1 MEKETYK
8 IREVVFGL
16 RDEYRR
22 IEKKLQKLQEYSE
35 LDKGFDALSFDIW
48 GSTIGYNYIY
58 KGMFPLSL
66 LRNELNG
73 SFVDRKNGVFCS
85 NGFLEI
91 TDEEKFNSL
100 AKEILEDRFLYNI
113 DYTDDRD
120 SDKAHAIIDC
130 GWICIHPKKFSKI
143 YSVSYKSLDDSI
155 SFYGRSF
162 TKEDIEM
169 ALDCPMPCDI
179 PEYHKDIIDKSTNR
193 NKDIDLVLN
202 RKIRREGYFK
212 IIDEDNSIV
221 LQKNKRLYK

>member
-1 MEKETYK
+1 MENYK

-85 NGFLEI
+85 NGLLEI

-100 AKEILEDRFLYNI
+100 AKEILEDRFFYNI
-113 DYTDDRD
+113 DYTDDKD
-120 SDKAHAIIDC
+120 SDKACIFIDC
-130 GWICIHPKKFSKI
+130 SSIVIYPNNFSKI
-143 YSVSYKSLDDSI
+143 YSLHYESIDDSI

-169 ALDCPMPCDI
+169 VLDCPMPCDI
-179 PEYHKDIIDKSTNR
+179 PVYHKDIIDKNNNR
-193 NKDIDLVLN
+193 SKEIELVLN

-212 IIDEDNSIV
+212 VKDEDNRIV
-221 LQKNKRLYK
+221 LQKSKRLYK

>member
-1 MEKETYK
+1 MENYK

-48 GSTIGYNYIY
+48 GSTIDYNYIY

-100 AKEILEDRFLYNI
+100 AKEILEDRFFYNI
-113 DYTDDRD
+113 DYTDDKDID
-120 SDKAHAIIDC
+120 SSNAIIDC
-130 GWICIHPKKFSKI
+130 GRICVYPKNFSKV
-143 YSVSYKSLDDSI
+143 YSVSYKSIDDSL

-169 ALDCPMPCDI
+169 VLDSPMPCDI
-179 PEYHKDIIDKSTNR
+179 PEYHKDIIDKNPNR
-193 NKDIDLVLN
+193 CKDIDFVLN

-212 IIDEDNSIV
+212 IMDEDNSIV
-221 LQKNKRLYK
+221 LQKSKRLYR

>member
-1 MEKETYK
+1 MENYK

-48 GSTIGYNYIY
+48 GSTIDYNYIY

-85 NGFLEI
+85 NGLLEI

-100 AKEILEDRFLYNI
+100 AKEILEDRFFYNI
-113 DYTDDRD
+113 DYTDDKDID
-120 SDKAHAIIDC
+120 SSNAIIDC
-130 GWICIHPKKFSKI
+130 GRICVYPKNFSKV
-143 YSVSYKSLDDSI
+143 YSVSYKSIDDSL

-169 ALDCPMPCDI
+169 VLDSPMPCDI
-179 PEYHKDIIDKSTNR
+179 PEYHKDIIDKNPNR
-193 NKDIDLVLN
+193 CKDIDFVLN

-212 IIDEDNSIV
+212 IMDEDNSIV
-221 LQKNKRLYK
+221 LQKSKRLYR